1 MSSIKIDA
9 IDAAWLAEN
18 VNGKML
24 LKAVG
29 QLLGGKRRSKKSGD
43 GDSTTSRPVSDAMQ
57 QHHERTSKVAA
68 LLRTF
73 KEEVKGGE
81 REFDIDSYPKGAHLR
96 VVSYLKS
103 EETIDE
109 VIESE
114 DMDAIEAALNFL
126 VENPEW
132 KPEGKAPAKKAAK
145 PKAPAK
151 KAAKVD
157 LSDSE
162 SEEEAPKPKA
172 KAKAAAKPA
181 EKPKKAAAKAVVLSD
196 SESEEEA
203 PKPKAAAKP
212 KAKAAESDSEDEAP
226 KPKAKAAPAKPKAA
240 ESDSEDE
247 KPKAKAAAKP
257 KAKTAKGSNAAA
269 PAVADV
275 RVDDFV
281 KISYE
286 GKDYSW
292 DQEGDGALYE
302 GTKRVGTFDG
312 TKATF
317 A

>member
-9 IDAAWLAEN
+9 IDADWLAEN
-18 VNGKML
+18 VNGKVL

-29 QLLGGKRRSKKSGD
+29 QLMGGKRRSKKSGD
-43 GDSTTSRPVSDAMQ
+43 GDSTASRPVSDAMQ

-68 LLRTF
+68 LLRIF

-109 VIESE
+109 VIEGE

-151 KAAKVD
+151 KAAKVELSD
-157 LSDSE
+157 SEDEEEAPKPKAKVAKAKAAPKAPAKKAAKVELSDSE
-162 SEEEAPKPKA
+162 SEEEAPKPK
-172 KAKAAAKPA
+172 KAAPA
-181 EKPKKAAAKAVVLSD
+181 
-196 SESEEEA
+196 A
-203 PKPKAAAKP
+203 PKP
-212 KAKAAESDSEDEAP
+212 KAAESDSEDEAP
-226 KPKAKAAPAKPKAA
+226 KPKKAAPKPKAA

-257 KAKTAKGSNAAA
+257 KAKTAKSSATAA
-269 PAVADV
+269 AVADV
-275 RVDDFV
+275 RVDDFI
-281 KISYE
+281 KMSYE

>member
-9 IDAAWLAEN
+9 IDADWLAEN
-18 VNGKML
+18 VNGKVL

-29 QLLGGKRRSKKSGD
+29 QLMGGKRRSKKSGD
-43 GDSTTSRPVSDAMQ
+43 GDSTASRPVSDAMQ

-109 VIESE
+109 VIEGE

-151 KAAKVD
+151 KAAKVE

-162 SEEEAPKPKA
+162 DEEEAPKPKA
-172 KAKAAAKPA
+172 KVAKAKAAP
-181 EKPKKAAAKAVVLSD
+181 KPKKAAKVELSD
-196 SESEEEA
+196 SESEEEKPKAKKAAPAA
-203 PKPKAAAKP
+203 PKPKAAESDSEEEAPKPKKAAAKP
-212 KAKAAESDSEDEAP
+212 KAKADSE
-226 KPKAKAAPAKPKAA
+226 
-240 ESDSEDE
+240 SEEE
-247 KPKAKAAAKP
+247 KPKKAVA
-257 KAKTAKGSNAAA
+257 KAKTAKGSAAA
-269 PAVADV
+269 AVVAEV
-275 RVDDFV
+275 RVDDFI
-281 KISYE
+281 KMSYE